1 LGSGAHVLTF
11 SSAGTFSYKTLTI
24 TGWQGTYGSSSS
36 GTAGKFF
43 VGASSVL
50 TREQLDQIQFVN
62 SNNENYYAVQ
72 LGTGEVVPGVGTLAN
87 PTGHSNVQVTTS
99 ATTGGSW
106 TVTGSGATTLY
117 TFTPSGDNANIN
129 VSDIQNRLLG
139 SGLTQGSVKI
149 MTTNGA
155 GTQVGN
161 VNFVASLSAQ
171 NVSVSR
177 FGLQVVAS
185 GDIVV
190 GSSVSLM
197 GGRFN
202 INSNYGFDLSFTAT
216 GNVLLNGPI
225 NTSGANGSIDFLVT
239 SNGGDV
245 AIVAG
250 GYVKVGAALSAS
262 GGMNNNSGYNVN
274 SNGGWVSITGAGG
287 VTITA
292 DITNWNGYSG
302 NNGYG
307 SNGLLTI
314 NSGNGTA
321 TSGSGNGVND
331 GQVSG
336 LLQGG
341 NFEKIGS
348 GIFILK
354 GSNRYKGTTTVNA
367 GVVRLGASNSIPT
380 TSGLVLAGGEF
391 QSAGFNNTAASIALT
406 ANSTLRLGSGVHTLT
421 FTNLGSF
428 TSGTMLTI
436 EGWQGTYANP
446 GATGTAGKIV
456 FSQTPS
462 APILGQL
469 KFKNSGT
476 GNLHTSILL
485 GTKEIVAGNQ

>member
-1 LGSGAHVLTF
+1 
-11 SSAGTFSYKTLTI
+11 
-24 TGWQGTYGSSSS
+24 
-36 GTAGKFF
+36 
-43 VGASSVL
+43 
-50 TREQLDQIQFVN
+50 
-62 SNNENYYAVQ
+62 
-72 LGTGEVVPGVGTLAN
+72 
-87 PTGHSNVQVTTS
+87 
-99 ATTGGSW
+99 
-106 TVTGSGATTLY
+106 
-117 TFTPSGDNANIN
+117 
-129 VSDIQNRLLG
+129 
-139 SGLTQGSVKI
+139 
-149 MTTNGA
+149 
-155 GTQVGN
+155 
-161 VNFVASLSAQ
+161 
-171 NVSVSR
+171 
-177 FGLQVVAS
+177 
-185 GDIVV
+185 
-190 GSSVSLM
+190 VSLV

-250 GYVKVGAALSAS
+250 GYVKVGAALTAS
-262 GGMNNNSGYNVN
+262 GGMNTNSPYNVN
-274 SNGGWVSITGAGG
+274 SNGGSVSITGAGG

-354 GSNRYKGTTTVNA
+354 GSNRYKGTTTVSA

-391 QSAGFNNTAASIALT
+391 QSAGFNNTAASIALSS
-406 ANSTLRLGSGVHTLT
+406 NSILRLGSGAHTLT

-462 APILGQL
+462 ATILDQL

-476 GNLHTSILL
+476 GNLHTSIRL